1 MSDLPPTQPTDN
13 TGTLRIVAV
22 LVMIASILGLVGSG
36 VCFLAFIGDGFF
48 SDMIGILLLMAP
60 VLLFFAGSIW
70 VCKALLDRL
79 KK

>member
-1 MSDLPPTQPTDN
+1 MSDLPPANPASD
-13 TGTLRIVAV
+13 TGPLRVITI
-22 LVMIASILGLVGSG
+22 LVMVASILGLVGSG
-36 VCFLAFIGDGFF
+36 VCFLAFLGDGFF
-48 SDMIGILLLMAP
+48 GDMIGILLLMAP